1 MKLHGAP
8 LSPFVQRVLFAA
20 RVKGVTLEVVP
31 LSGLGMQ
38 DPAFMQISPMRRIPV
53 FEADDGWTLCE
64 SPVIIAYLEETQPG
78 PSLLPADSREA
89 ARARVIAGLI
99 DTEVAPG
106 LRHFVTQKLF
116 GMFPNPDQLDY
127 GARQLTL
134 GLDAIER
141 VGLDSEGWAV
151 GDRPSVADA
160 ALIPFLTLAELIA
173 RATDELPPI
182 TGRPSIDVYWMR
194 AREMPLGKQ
203 SYDEMLAGFAAL
215 MKRKESAA

>member
-20 RVKGVTLEVVP
+20 RAKGVELEVVP

-38 DPAFMQISPMRRIPV
+38 DPAFMEISPMRRIPV

-173 RATDELPPI
+173 RATEALPPI
-182 TGRPSIDVYWMR
+182 TGRPSIDAYWAR
-194 AREMPLGKQ
+194 AKEMPLGKQ

-215 MKRKESAA
+215 MKRKEATA